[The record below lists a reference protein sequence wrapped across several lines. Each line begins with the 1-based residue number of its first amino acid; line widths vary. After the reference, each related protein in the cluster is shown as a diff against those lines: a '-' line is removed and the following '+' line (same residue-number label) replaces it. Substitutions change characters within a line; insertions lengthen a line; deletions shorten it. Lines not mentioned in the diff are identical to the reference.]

1 MLSLTASENY
11 MSRPARMSG
20 TSIAG
25 SFYIFEPPYVTAAGE
40 WFFPSSG
47 VMQKLVSMLGKSA
60 DILFE
65 TKVFDWRPNGGSI
78 SEVAVMLGVCKNKN
92 DAIIHFSHSDGG
104 HFAIEPFAARIG
116 IQVFHLPV
124 DQRTLLI
131 DVGRLETM
139 LKEHPQI
146 KLVLLDQ
153 SFKLREQPLRQIK
166 YVLPD
171 NVPLCYD
178 CSHDSALI
186 AGGKISQPLS
196 NGADILIGNTHKTT
210 PGPQKAFVGYKSEN
224 NMFLKPISEAIVETL
239 QSNCHAEC
247 ILPMLITFKEME
259 FFAVLYAEQIVKNA
273 KAFAKA
279 LKCEGFNV
287 SGESFGYSET
297 HQVHVICGDAQKA
310 LETVYLLHQ
319 AGIRTNNIEIPGS
332 NGAYG
337 LRLGVQAMTR
347 CGMKED
353 DFEEL
358 ARLMSMLLIEKKEVA
373 KIRSA
378 IDVFDSTFSRFPL
391 EYSFDKYMGEDFI
404 NGFISEIVK

>member
-1 MLSLTASENY
+1 MV
-11 MSRPARMSG
+11 MM
-20 TSIAG
+20 AG
-25 SFYIFEPPYVTAAGE
+25 GFYHFPPPYDTEDGE
-40 WFFPSSG
+40 WLFPSSG
-47 VMQKLVSMLGKSA
+47 VMQKFTFLLGNVANS
-60 DILFE
+60 LFGTE
-65 TKVFDWRPNGGSI
+65 VFDWRPNGGSI
-78 SEVAVMLGVCKNKN
+78 AEVAVMLGVCKNKN

-104 HFAIEPFAARIG
+104 HFAIEPFAARMG

-124 DQRTLLI
+124 NQRTLLI
-131 DVGRLETM
+131 DVERLETM

-166 YVLPD
+166 AILPE

-178 CSHDSALI
+178 CSHDSALV

-210 PGPQKAFVGYKSEN
+210 PGPQKAFVGYGNKN
-224 NMFLKPISEAIVETL
+224 NTFIKNISESIVETL

-247 ILPMLITFKEME
+247 ILAMLIAFKEME
-259 FFAVLYAEQIVKNA
+259 FFAVSYAEQIVRNA

-279 LKCEGFNV
+279 LSDKGFNI
-287 SGESFGYSET
+287 SGESFDFTET
-297 HQVHVICGDAQKA
+297 HQVHLIWGDLQKSTNA
-310 LETVYLLHQ
+310 VNLLHQ

-347 CGMKED
+347 CGMKER

-358 ARLMSMLLIEKKEVA
+358 ARLMSMLMIEKKDVA

-378 IDVFDSTFSRFPL
+378 VDAVDATFSRFPL
-391 EYSFDKYMGEDFI
+391 EYSFDRYIGEDFV
-404 NGFISEIVK
+404 NDFITEIVK